1 MVSARKNK
9 GRRDSCSTYLSGG
22 STVQSSGTS
31 GVFKAG
37 FKTRGGYY
45 TSVTGISSVKQ
56 CFNACVN
63 DGGCS
68 SFTFDASRGSC
79 ALSSRSGASSSS
91 EAESGG
97 VRFCK
102 QQRSTVYAGF
112 VSSPSS
118 SNNNTMSSS
127 SGKQITAA
135 DVAQHNSKSSAWTVV
150 NGKVYDL
157 TDFVNAHPGGS
168 SAILRVAGRDGTAS
182 FDGERAHGSSE
193 RAVLQGYY
201 IGDLASAGADMLPS
215 ATGGGGGDDDDD
227 DHGEGG
233 DDDDRG
239 EGGDDDDHGEGG
251 DDDDDD

>member
-1 MVSARKNK
+1 VQ
-9 GRRDSCSTYLSGG
+9 SGG
-22 STVQSSGTS
+22 AT
-31 GVFKAG
+31 GVYKSG

-45 TSVTGISSVKQ
+45 TSVNGISSVKE
-56 CFNACVN
+56 CFDACVN

-68 SFTFDASRGSC
+68 SFTYNASKGSC
-79 ALSSRSGASSSS
+79 ALSSRSGAASSS
-91 EAESGG
+91 EAQSGG

-102 QQRSTVYAGF
+102 DTRSTAGF
-112 VSSPSS
+112 VSSSNN
-118 SNNNTMSSS
+118 SNNNNMPTSS

-168 SAILRVAGRDGTAS
+168 NAILRVAGRDGTSS
-182 FDGERAHGSSE
+182 FNGVRAHGSSE

-201 IGDLASAGADMLPS
+201 IGDLASGTAGSGTLP
-215 ATGGGGGDDDDD
+215 APAGGGGHDDDD

-233 DDDDRG
+233 H
-239 EGGDDDDHGEGG
+239 DDDHGEGG
-251 DDDDDD
+251 RDDEDDD